1 MKTKIKN
8 RRKMFFADMPK
19 DYGTLC
25 REIFLPRPIHDDVTS
40 EDAFEAAFP
49 LMGAE
54 GRMTRDQED
63 WLEMMSDIIA
73 AYEDEHEKPLPK
85 SKPENVLRHLTEDA
99 RGWRGAD
106 LARFL
111 GLHPTMGAKLLR
123 GERKLTVDH
132 IRKLAKEFNVSAD
145 LLVG

>member
-1 MKTKIKN
+1 MKTKAS
-8 RRKMFFADMPK
+8 RRKLFFADMPK
-19 DYGTLC
+19 DYATLC
-25 REIFLPRPIHDDVTS
+25 GEIFLPRPIHDRATC
-40 EDAFEAAFP
+40 EEAFEAARP

-63 WLEMMSDIIA
+63 WLEMMSDIIE
-73 AYEDEHEKPLPK
+73 AYDEEHEEPLPK
-85 SKPENVLRHLTEDA
+85 SKPENMLRHLTEDA
-99 RGWRGAD
+99 RGWSGAD

-111 GLHPTMGAKLLR
+111 GLHPTMGSKILR

-145 LLVG
+145 LLM